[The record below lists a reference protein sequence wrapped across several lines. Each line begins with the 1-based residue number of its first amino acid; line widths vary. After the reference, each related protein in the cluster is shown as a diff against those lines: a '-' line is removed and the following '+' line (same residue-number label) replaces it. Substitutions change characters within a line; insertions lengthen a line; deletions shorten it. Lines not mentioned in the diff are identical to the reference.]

1 MFPALLAAAE
11 ASPTPE
17 SLKAWLEVF
26 LYLCGIVA
34 AAAVAW
40 AHITNRA
47 SRTEISEQ
55 PLEIKAHAGTVSRD
69 ELKQVHGRI
78 ERERREID
86 QAISTVAAAAEKRA
100 EKLEGKVDDNTNM
113 TREMKGEVTQ
123 INQNVQTLTSSL
135 TNFLQH
141 QARRE

>member
-1 MFPALLAAAE
+1 MLPALLAAAE

-40 AHITNRA
+40 AHLTNRA

-55 PLEIKAHAGTVSRD
+55 PLEIKAHAGTVSRE

-86 QAISTVAAAAEKRA
+86 ASIATVSAAAEKRA
-100 EKLEGKVDDNTNM
+100 DKLEAKLDDNTAM
-113 TREMKGEVTQ
+113 TREMKGEMQ
-123 INQNVQTLTSSL
+123 QMNQSVQTLSSSM
-135 TNFLQH
+135 THFLQEA
-141 QARRE
+141 ARR